1 MTPPL
6 HGTYDH
12 GRLLLDGEP
21 PWPRAAVLVTFLR
34 EEPLPALK
42 PFEPRTF
49 AFDDCRNRL
58 ARLSLLVLLA
68 NRKPAPPQREADDL
82 ANEAKHRSRKPR
94 KR

>member
-1 MTPPL
+1 MTPTL

-12 GRLLLDGEP
+12 GRLVLDGEP

-42 PFEPRTF
+42 PFEPSTF

-58 ARLSLLVLLA
+58 AHLHGVIVSSLVEDE
-68 NRKPAPPQREADDL
+68 REQKA
-82 ANEAKHRSRKPR
+82 
-94 KR
+94 